1 MSQHD
6 DKQVDLVLAKLDR
19 APQDPLHA
27 AVVLEAW
34 AGQPSTTTLDT
45 ARRIDAA
52 SIPPMGPSLRPVP
65 VDSLLDI
72 REFTVLVTVLA
83 SVFLW
88 LPALRDLLGA
98 DTTSTAMAWA
108 LPIALGIDRG
118 LRVRYLGTGHIQ
130 TINPAMWVLNGG
142 AVLALGVAWM
152 VSDAAL
158 IGASLAIIWG
168 YAGVLAIR
176 LWPLAYINVV
186 IGVASWLYFDGDV
199 VVGLTGGAVAVLAV
213 TTVAVVTT
221 PSERRIPETF
231 WVTTAAAITGAS
243 AGVLLTS
250 ERDLW
255 TDRSWWLGAAVLL
268 VSLSGWWA
276 SARITQL
283 WVELPSQLASVSIEE
298 ERSEWGGL
306 VVSSAVAG
314 ALSRVV
320 LPTYVLL
327 LALVV
332 MGEAGAAI
340 LVGAFAMFSV
350 AMLLLGLVVATKHWF
365 EAAVVSLAAAAVAV
379 LIPGDVTGLPML
391 TGAAVAV
398 IGYGAIAAAAF
409 RNAPNAFAT
418 RMIIR

>member
-1 MSQHD
+1 M
-6 DKQVDLVLAKLDR
+6 
-19 APQDPLHA
+19 
-27 AVVLEAW
+27 
-34 AGQPSTTTLDT
+34 
-45 ARRIDAA
+45 DAA
-52 SIPPMGPSLRPVP
+52 NIPMMGPSLRPVP
-65 VDSLLDI
+65 VDNLIDI
-72 REFTVLVTVLA
+72 KEFTVLVTVLA

-98 DTTSTAMAWA
+98 DTVSTTMAWA
-108 LPIALGIDRG
+108 LPVALAIDRG
-118 LRVRYLGTGHIQ
+118 LRVRYLATGHVQ
-130 TINPAMWVLNGG
+130 TINPAMWALNGIAA
-142 AVLALGVAWM
+142 AVLGTAWLI
-152 VSDAAL
+152 SDAAQ

-176 LWPLAYINVV
+176 KWPLAYINIV
-186 IGVASWLYFDGDV
+186 IAVASWLYFDGGV
-199 VVGLTGGAVAVLAV
+199 VVGLTVGAAAVLAA
-213 TTVAVVTT
+213 TTAAVLTT
-221 PSERRIPETF
+221 SSEQRIPETF
-231 WVTTAAAITGAS
+231 WITLAAAITGAS

-283 WVELPSQLASVSIEE
+283 WVELPSQLASVSIDDD
-298 ERSEWGGL
+298 RRQWGGL

-327 LALVV
+327 LTLVV
-332 MGEAGAAI
+332 IGETGAAI

-350 AMLLLGLVVATKHWF
+350 SMLLLGLVVATKHWF
-365 EAAVVSLAAAAVAV
+365 EASVASVLAAAVAV
-379 LIPGDVTGLPML
+379 VMPGDVTGLPML

-398 IGYGAIAAAAF
+398 LGYGAIAAVAF
-409 RNAPNAFAT
+409 HNAPNAFAT

>member
-1 MSQHD
+1 MTSHD
-6 DKQVDLVLAKLDR
+6 DAQVDLVLAKLDR
-19 APQDPLHA
+19 PPQDPLHA

-34 AGQPSTTTLDT
+34 AGQPSAKTLQDT
-45 ARRIDAA
+45 EQMDASRI
-52 SIPPMGPSLRPVP
+52 PMMGPSLRPVP
-65 VDSLLDI
+65 VDNLIDI
-72 REFTVLVTVLA
+72 KEFTVLVTVLA

-98 DTTSTAMAWA
+98 DTVSTTMAWA
-108 LPIALGIDRG
+108 LPVALAIDRG
-118 LRVRYLGTGHIQ
+118 LRVRYLATGHVQ
-130 TINPAMWVLNGG
+130 TINPAMWALNGVAL
-142 AVLALGVAWM
+142 AVLGTAWLI
-152 VSDAAL
+152 SDAEQ

-176 LWPLAYINVV
+176 KWPLAYINIV
-186 IGVASWLYFDGDV
+186 IAVASWLYFDGSV
-199 VVGLTGGAVAVLAV
+199 VVGLTVGAAAVLAA
-213 TTVAVVTT
+213 TTAAVLTT
-221 PSERRIPETF
+221 SSEQRIPETF
-231 WVTTAAAITGAS
+231 WITVAAAITGAS

-283 WVELPSQLASVSIEE
+283 WVELPSQLASVTIDDD
-298 ERSEWGGL
+298 RRQWGGL

-332 MGEAGAAI
+332 IGETGAAI

-350 AMLLLGLVVATKHWF
+350 SMLLLGLVVATKHWF
-365 EAAVVSLAAAAVAV
+365 EASVASVLAAAVAV
-379 LIPGDVTGLPML
+379 VMPGDVTGLPML

-398 IGYGAIAAAAF
+398 LGYGAIAAVAF
-409 RNAPNAFAT
+409 HNAPNAFAT